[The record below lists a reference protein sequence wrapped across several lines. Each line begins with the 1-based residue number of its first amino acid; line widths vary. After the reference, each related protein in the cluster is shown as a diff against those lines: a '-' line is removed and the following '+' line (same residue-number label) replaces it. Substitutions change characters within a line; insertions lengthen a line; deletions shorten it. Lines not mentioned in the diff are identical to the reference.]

1 MCGHATLGSA
11 YILKSHP
18 ELLAEPLTG
27 NIVFHTLS
35 GELIVDINSKD
46 GVMLMDFPADTLGPV
61 STQVIEERVA
71 QAIGVPKDMVVNV
84 EGAKHC
90 QYIVIEVHHSVDVES
105 LKVDTLALVG
115 PTSTWL
121 TIG

>member
-35 GELIVDINSKD
+35 GELIVDISSKD
-46 GVMLMDFPADTLGPV
+46 GFMTMDFPSDTLESV
-61 STQVIEERVA
+61 STQAIEERLA
-71 QAIGVPKDMVVNV
+71 QTIGVQKDNVVNV
-84 EGAKHC
+84 EYAKHC
-90 QYIVIEVHHSVDVES
+90 QYLVIEVNHSVDIES
-105 LKVDTLALVG
+105 LKVDAFGLVR
-115 PTSTWL
+115 PAS
-121 TIG
+121 I

>member
-1 MCGHATLGSA
+1 
-11 YILKSHP
+11 
-18 ELLAEPLTG
+18 LTG

-35 GELIVDINSKD
+35 GELIVDISSKD

-61 STQVIEERVA
+61 STQAIEESVA
-71 QAIGVPKDMVVNV
+71 QAIGVPKDKVVNV

-90 QYIVIEVHHSVDVES
+90 QYLVIQVDHSIDVES
-105 LKVDTLALVG
+105 LEVDSLALVFLA
-115 PTSTWL
+115 STQL